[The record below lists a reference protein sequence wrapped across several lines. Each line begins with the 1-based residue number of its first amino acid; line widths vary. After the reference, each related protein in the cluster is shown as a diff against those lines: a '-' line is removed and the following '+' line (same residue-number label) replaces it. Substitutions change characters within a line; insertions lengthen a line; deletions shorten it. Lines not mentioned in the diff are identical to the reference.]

1 MLGLVRMITFDTW
14 FTLVVILVMFIAL
27 LREFMTAD
35 AVLMVALSALWTKG
49 VVTTQEAFAGFSNGD
64 VLTIGML
71 FVVSAAMRE
80 TGGLHAVSRFVL
92 GKDLDRKRVLA
103 RLLLPV
109 SALSAFFNNTPIV
122 MMLTP
127 AVRDWALRNERAPSK
142 FLIPLSYATMLGG
155 ACTLIGSSSNLIVSG
170 MLEQSGYPP
179 LSMFEI
185 TPLGVSVAVVGI
197 TFMLLFA
204 KKLLPDRRSLGEQIS
219 ENAREYSVTLE
230 VQPDCPLIGKS
241 VESAGLRSLRGLFL
255 AEMERNDEVV
265 APVRPGY
272 RLMDGDRLTFFG
284 VAETV
289 VDLQRVR
296 GLVPV
301 SESGDADS
309 VTRPSSRL
317 FEVVVSAN
325 SPLEGSTLKEANFR
339 RRYDAAV
346 IALHRGGTRVRA
358 KLGEVRLKAGDTL
371 MVEAAEGFRSA
382 WGSQP
387 DFYLVSRI
395 EDFVRPR
402 YEHAPI
408 AILIVVMMVI
418 AMATGA
424 MSPFMA
430 SSVAAVLMVVTG
442 CISPDKARR
451 SVDLSIIILIAAAFG
466 VAKAVV
472 NVGLADLIAQHV
484 IGSVAFLGPFAVLVT
499 LYLVSALTAE
509 LLSHAAAAALI
520 VPIAISAANYIDRD
534 PRAFVIAVC
543 IAVATSFI
551 TPFSYQTNVMV
562 YGPGGY
568 RFTDYMRIGIP
579 MSLLTFTVT
588 MIVVPLVYGL

>member
-1 MLGLVRMITFDTW
+1 MITFDTW
-14 FTLVVILVMFIAL
+14 FTLVVIVVVFIAL
-27 LREFMTAD
+27 VREFMTAE
-35 AVLMVALSALWTKG
+35 AVFMVALCALWTKG

-64 VLTIGML
+64 VLTVGML
-71 FVVSAAMRE
+71 FVVSAAMQE

-103 RLLLPV
+103 RLLIPV
-109 SALSAFFNNTPIV
+109 GALSAFFNNTPIV
-122 MMLTP
+122 MMFTP

-155 ACTLIGSSSNLIVSG
+155 ACTLIGSSSTLIVSG
-170 MLEQSGYPP
+170 MLEESGYPP

-185 TPLGVSVAVVGI
+185 TPVGLPVAIAGVA
-197 TFMLLFA
+197 FMLLFS
-204 KKLLPDRRSLGEQIS
+204 KRLLPDRRSLGEQIS

-255 AEMERNDEVV
+255 AEMERGGEVI

-272 RLMDGDRLTFFG
+272 RLQDGDRLTFFG

-289 VDLQRVR
+289 VDLQRIR

-358 KLGEVRLKAGDTL
+358 KLGDVRLKAGDTL

-402 YEHAPI
+402 YEQAPI

-424 MSPFMA
+424 MSSFMA
-430 SSVAAVLMVVTG
+430 STVAATLMVVTG
-442 CISPDKARR
+442 CIAPDKARR
-451 SVDLSIIILIAAAFG
+451 SVDLSILMLIAAAFG
-466 VAKAVV
+466 VARAVV
-472 NVGLADLIAQHV
+472 NVGLADLVAENL
-484 IGSVAFLGPFAVLVT
+484 IGSVAFLGPFAVLAT
-499 LYLVSALTAE
+499 LYFISAVTAE
-509 LLSHAAAAALI
+509 LLSHAASAALL
-520 VPIAISAANYIDRD
+520 VPVALSTAHFIDAD
-534 PRAFVIAVC
+534 PRPYVIAVGV
-543 IAVATSFI
+543 AVATSFI
-551 TPFSYQTNVMV
+551 TPFSYQTNMMV

-568 RFTDYMRIGIP
+568 RYTDFVRIGVP
-579 MSLLTFTVT
+579 MSLLTFAVA
-588 MIVVPLVYGL
+588 MIVIPLAYGL

>member
-1 MLGLVRMITFDTW
+1 MITFDTW
-14 FTLVVILVMFIAL
+14 FTLVVIIVMFVAL
-27 LREFMTAD
+27 VREFMTAD
-35 AVLMVALSALWTKG
+35 AVMMVALCALWTKG
-49 VVTTQEAFAGFSNGD
+49 VVTTQEAFAGFSSGD

-71 FVVSAAMRE
+71 FVVSAAMSE

-103 RLLLPV
+103 RLLIPV
-109 SALSAFFNNTPIV
+109 GTLSAFFNNTPIV

-185 TPLGVSVAVVGI
+185 TPVGVAGAVAGI
-197 TFMLLFA
+197 VFMLLFS
-204 KKLLPDRRSLGEQIS
+204 KNLLPDRRSLGEQVR

-230 VQPDCPLIGKS
+230 VQPDCPLIGQS
-241 VESAGLRSLRGLFL
+241 VESAGLRSLRGLYL
-255 AEMERNDEVV
+255 AEMERAGEVV

-272 RLMDGDRLTFFG
+272 RLLEGDRLTFFG

-301 SESGDADS
+301 SESGDADT

-325 SPLEGSTLKEANFR
+325 SPLVGSTLKEANFR

-346 IALHRGGTRVRA
+346 IALHRGGTRIRA
-358 KLGEVRLKAGDTL
+358 KLGEIRLKAGDTL

-408 AILIVVMMVI
+408 AMLIVVMMVI
-418 AMATGA
+418 GMATGA

-430 SSVAAVLMVVTG
+430 STTAAMLMVVTG

-451 SVDLSIIILIAAAFG
+451 SVDLSILILIAAAFG
-466 VAKAVV
+466 VARAVV
-472 NVGLADLIAQHV
+472 NVGIADMVAENV
-484 IGSVAFLGPFAVLVT
+484 IGVVAAWGPFAVLCAIYI
-499 LYLVSALTAE
+499 LSAAAAE
-509 LLSHAAAAALI
+509 VLNHAAAGALL
-520 VPIAISAANYIDRD
+520 VPIAISSAKFIDTD
-534 PRAFVIAVC
+534 PRPYVIAVT

-568 RFTDYMRIGIP
+568 RFTDYVRIGVP
-579 MSLLTFTVT
+579 MFLLTFLATV
-588 MIVVPLVYGL
+588 IVVPLVYGL